1 MPQKYGMPR
10 IQLAHRSHTYII
22 LLANN
27 FLEKEEEKKKDIDNI
42 EQLLGKISDQYN
54 SLTLTYTDMTGKG
67 WLREVF

>member
-27 FLEKEEEKKKDIDNI
+27 FLEEEEEKKK
-42 EQLLGKISDQYN
+42 
-54 SLTLTYTDMTGKG
+54 TLTTLNNY
-67 WLREVF
+67 